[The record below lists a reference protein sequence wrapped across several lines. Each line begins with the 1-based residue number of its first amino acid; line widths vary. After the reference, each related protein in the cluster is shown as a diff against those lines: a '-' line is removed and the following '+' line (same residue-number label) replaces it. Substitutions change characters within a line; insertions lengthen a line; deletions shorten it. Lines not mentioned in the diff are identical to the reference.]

1 MINKR
6 TEKEVELQKDLDDA
20 LDYISEVVGHN
31 DLRECGV
38 AHLFKKYRAEE
49 LAEQYDDDE
58 EE

>member
-1 MINKR
+1 MVTKESN
-6 TEKEVELQKDLDDA
+6 KEVELKRDLDEA

>member
-38 AHLFKKYRAEE
+38 AHLFKKYRAED
-49 LAEQYDDDE
+49 LKEQYDD
-58 EE
+58 